1 MSGFHETINGSSQA
15 SAILFNKT
23 NKSRRKKYCV
33 MTSPAL
39 NKMDIYQAV
48 VLDVGGNHSV
58 DHVIIG
64 RVHHIIP
71 ENLATIWNY
80 PVICS
85 IIKDNRTGFP

>member
-1 MSGFHETINGSSQA
+1 
-15 SAILFNKT
+15 
-23 NKSRRKKYCV
+23 

-39 NKMDIYQAV
+39 KKMDIYQVV
-48 VLDVGGNHSV
+48 VLDVGSNHSI

-71 ENLATIWNY
+71 ENLTTIWNY
-80 PVICS
+80 PLICS